1 VKLEGSLDAF
11 GLPDVFQLLSLTK
24 KSGGLHLTNGQVSGV
39 VHFTDG
45 MVSGAVSDVAHQAL
59 ARRLVGL
66 GAADD
71 AALRR
76 AVERAAGEGA
86 GVARALLEA
95 GAVQSTVVQRLALEQ
110 AVDAVFDL
118 LRWPNGDFA
127 FGMGEEN
134 PDDVGLAVTAEQIVG
149 EATARRESWEALSRL
164 IPSPDV
170 VLTMPVVLP
179 EEATLG
185 PDDWALLA
193 LIDGARTVG
202 DLVDVSGAGQ
212 YTVVST
218 LATLIQRGLLVLR
231 DEESPDHVSLVRRRQ
246 QLLAPLEG
254 QIPRAEQGKVAPAV
268 PPVCHPMTATPN
280 VVVPDAS
287 IPAEAG
293 GPLNPTT
300 HGAPVP
306 PGYQQVPVVPAAAA
320 AAPGLLPGAH
330 DPANVIPPRPEPFL
344 PKRDV
349 DHPDI
354 GRAPGFAAPVGASA
368 PAPARAP
375 SSAAHP
381 MVGGLSGGPGGGASG
396 AAGAA
401 TAAAPLGES
410 AIERDPTVNRS
421 LMLRLIAGVRGL

>member
-1 VKLEGSLDAF
+1 
-11 GLPDVFQLLSLTK
+11 
-24 KSGGLHLTNGQVSGV
+24 
-39 VHFTDG
+39 
-45 MVSGAVSDVAHQAL
+45 
-59 ARRLVGL
+59 
-66 GAADD
+66 
-71 AALRR
+71 
-76 AVERAAGEGA
+76 
-86 GVARALLEA
+86 
-95 GAVQSTVVQRLALEQ
+95 VQSALVQRLALEQ

-127 FGMGEEN
+127 FGMGDEN

-179 EEATLG
+179 EDTTLG

-193 LIDGARTVG
+193 LIDGARSVG

-254 QIPRAEQGKVAPAV
+254 QASAPAAPQVPSAPAV
-268 PPVCHPMTATPN
+268 GHPVPATPN

-293 GPLNPTT
+293 GPLSP
-300 HGAPVP
+300 GAPAAPVP
-306 PGYQQVPVVPAAAA
+306 STYQQVPVAPAAAA

-330 DPANVIPPRPEPFL
+330 EPAGVVPPRPEPFL

-349 DHPDI
+349 EHPEP
-354 GRAPGFAAPVGASA
+354 GRAPGFAPPASATAAAPASA
-368 PAPARAP
+368 PPGAAPGVA
-375 SSAAHP
+375 
-381 MVGGLSGGPGGGASG
+381 GGLAGAQGGGMSG
-396 AAGAA
+396 TAGAA
-401 TAAAPLGES
+401 TAAAPMGES

>member
-1 VKLEGSLDAF
+1 
-11 GLPDVFQLLSLTK
+11 
-24 KSGGLHLTNGQVSGV
+24 
-39 VHFTDG
+39 
-45 MVSGAVSDVAHQAL
+45 MSDVARQAL

-76 AVERAAGEGA
+76 AVERAASEGA

-95 GAVQSTVVQRLALEQ
+95 GAVQSALVQRLALEQ

-179 EEATLG
+179 EDTTLG

-193 LIDGARTVG
+193 LIDGARSVG

-254 QIPRAEQGKVAPAV
+254 QASVPAEQ
-268 PPVCHPMTATPN
+268 
-280 VVVPDAS
+280 
-287 IPAEAG
+287 
-293 GPLNPTT
+293 
-300 HGAPVP
+300 PVP
-306 PGYQQVPVVPAAAA
+306 
-320 AAPGLLPGAH
+320 
-330 DPANVIPPRPEPFL
+330 
-344 PKRDV
+344 
-349 DHPDI
+349 
-354 GRAPGFAAPVGASA
+354 
-368 PAPARAP
+368 
-375 SSAAHP
+375 
-381 MVGGLSGGPGGGASG
+381 
-396 AAGAA
+396 AA
-401 TAAAPLGES
+401 TAAGCLLPAPGS
-410 AIERDPTVNRS
+410 SDTERGRPGCLDPRRS
-421 LMLRLIAGVRGL
+421 RRPAQPRRPGGSRAPGTTSRFR